1 MHSWE
6 MRELRF
12 VGLKMGSML
21 TVAEVCWGFFR
32 DKEIWGFG
40 GLGEKL
46 REMGLLGFQ
55 EREG

>member
-12 VGLKMGSML
+12 VGSRMGSVL
-21 TVAEVCWGFFR
+21 RVAEVCWGFLR
-32 DKEIWGFG
+32 EIWGFG

-55 EREG
+55 EREI